1 MPENNLDKFKQI
13 LSKLPED
20 KRKLLYERLHD
31 LPQSEREPFI
41 SDFVK
46 KYDDRQSKQ
55 EPKKVSSSA
64 PSQTGKKP
72 APHKG
77 QAPAGK
83 TPVNKAP
90 ANKNG
95 AHTSPAN
102 KAPANKASEL
112 KAPVN
117 AAQPKNAPANKA
129 PMAKKPASGKPVPH
143 NAATAPKKPSSG
155 KPVAHNEAAHKKPV
169 PHNEVSS
176 HNKPVTDKEQA
187 PKKASKV
194 KELPKNEPAPQKIEA
209 AHVTE
214 PEEETKPVKKN
225 ASTSIIIG
233 ILTALFVVGA
243 LYMVYI
249 FNKDKIDGKFNQMFG
264 MPVEETFDTE
274 ADPGIIG
281 PEPSNSYPTSTPV
294 PTPTPSPVPIPDD
307 HPDLTGLVIVID
319 PGHQAEADTELEE
332 SIPGSTAEKERASQ
346 GAVGVVSKTKEYELT
361 LEYALIMKQ
370 YLEGCGAEVILT
382 RETNDVNISN
392 IERAKFATAYNA
404 DYFLRLHADSA
415 PDEEISGVKVYV
427 PSTGKYSS
435 SAASDGKKLADAVAD
450 SIGSTSLGCVQSNMY
465 TGLNHADSIKSYQL
479 VIGYL
484 SNESDDAL
492 LGDPETPY
500 NTAVA
505 VAEFFGG

>member
-83 TPVNKAP
+83 APVNKAS
-90 ANKNG
+90 ANKNA
-95 AHTSPAN
+95 AHTS
-102 KAPANKASEL
+102 
-112 KAPVN
+112 
-117 AAQPKNAPANKA
+117 PANKA

-143 NAATAPKKPSSG
+143 NASTAPKKPSSG
-155 KPVAHNEAAHKKPV
+155 KPVAHNEAARKKPV
-169 PHNEVSS
+169 SHNEAPS

-187 PKKASKV
+187 PKKAPQA

-264 MPVEETFDTE
+264 MPVEETLDTG
-274 ADPGIIG
+274 ADEGIIG

-382 RETNDVNISN
+382 RETNDVDISN

-435 SAASDGKKLADAVAD
+435 SAASDGKKLAEAVAD
-450 SIGSTSLGCVQSNMY
+450 SIGSTSLGCIQTNMY

-479 VIGYL
+479 VVGYL

-492 LGDPETPY
+492 LGDAETPY

-505 VAEFFGG
+505 VAEFIGG